1 MLNICNVE
9 IYNIKK
15 SFDLLN
21 DNIDFKRI
29 KWIFHINSGKLSF
42 FFFNKH
48 IFTFSVITLVF

>member
-9 IYNIKK
+9 IYNIMQK

-42 FFFNKH
+42 FFF
-48 IFTFSVITLVF
+48 